1 VALYKKEAE
10 VLEEKEETNYLVPT
24 KEEEDEDNED

>member
-10 VLEEKEETNYLVPT
+10 VLEEEEGTDYLVPVLED
-24 KEEEDEDNED
+24 KEK